1 MTLRERLDIVQTVVH
16 GDPAILLRAG
26 FAAAVLLGVKFLVY
40 RYDLEFISS
49 LPLLTGL
56 MGGVVFTLAILLSA
70 VLADFK
76 EAERL
81 VGEVGSALRRVHAD
95 AALVARDPLLARMR
109 RENLDLAR
117 IIHTSLRDGH
127 ALRMREIQPAID
139 RLDRSLAEAAAITGP
154 TSPVRTMSVS
164 LGTLQRTVDRL
175 EVIVET
181 TFVGAG
187 YWFAGAVVVLAIAGL
202 TLTRTTSMLQDFG
215 LYFFAVFLLSGVYW
229 LIAALDDPFTG
240 AVRINIRQLEK
251 VERWLGTEAAPAKT
265 P

>member
-1 MTLRERLDIVQTVVH
+1 MTLRERLDIVQTIIH

-26 FAAAVLLGVKFLVY
+26 FAAVVLLGLKWVVY
-40 RYDLEFISS
+40 QQGWEFISS

-56 MGGVVFTLAILLSA
+56 MGGVIFTLAILLSA

-81 VGEVGSALRRVHAD
+81 VGEVGSALRRLHAD
-95 AALVARDPLLARMR
+95 AALVARGPLLARMR
-109 RENLDLAR
+109 AETADLAR
-117 IIHTSLRDGH
+117 ILHTSLRDGR
-127 ALRMREIQPAID
+127 AVRMREVQPALD
-139 RLDRSLAEAAAITGP
+139 RLDHSLAEAAGITGP
-154 TSPVRTMSVS
+154 TSPIRTMSVT

-202 TLTRTTSMLQDFG
+202 TMTRTVNVLQDFG

-251 VERWLGTEAAPAKT
+251 VERWLGANQDPAKA